1 MNSFNVSLHSFELDC
16 SEEEHFTFD
25 SNIFLIGKHR
35 EKVQDITMKAHKRS
49 TSTLD
54 QLNFVLVGT
63 TKTRFEKEDKSDDDF
78 YRGINL
84 FFSRNKQINCND
96 FVNLCAK
103 HPYKCKRYDR
113 QGRSFL
119 HHLVQ
124 RQPSVLSVSTVLDIA
139 PDTIMKQDCDGSTP
153 IHLAV
158 INGAS
163 HQVIQYLIDIC
174 PETVKVENR
183 WGYSAS
189 SFLFDRCIV
198 ELSYMKCP
206 HYRANIWKTVEAL
219 LKAIVRT
226 DLGRVGPSISLLHM
240 ATDFACPIGILTEIL
255 KDFPAMTRYR
265 DEKGRIPLARAY
277 VAPAHIVTP
286 QFLQTMIEFDPTML
300 LEQDYDGRIPLHLAI
315 AFNREW
321 DMVIYMIQQSPDS
334 IRIPDGMTG
343 LYPFM
348 MLCNKSWASLS
359 HLHDTISLCT
369 DVFNHYQVARKQMT

>member
-1 MNSFNVSLHSFELDC
+1 
-16 SEEEHFTFD
+16 
-25 SNIFLIGKHR
+25 
-35 EKVQDITMKAHKRS
+35 MKAHKRG

-63 TKTRFEKEDKSDDDF
+63 TKSRFEKDDASDDDGF
-78 YRGINL
+78 RDINL
-84 FFSRNKQINCND
+84 FFSRNKQMNCND

-103 HPYKCKRYDR
+103 HPCKFKRYDR

-139 PDTIMKQDCDGSTP
+139 PDTIMKHDCDGSIP

-174 PETVKVENR
+174 PETVKVKNR

-206 HYRANIWKTVEAL
+206 HYRANIWKTIEAL
-219 LKAIVRT
+219 LKAIV
-226 DLGRVGPSISLLHM
+226 DIDMGSGCPKISLLHM
-240 ATDFACPIGILTEIL
+240 ATDFACPIGILIEIL
-255 KDFPAMTRYR
+255 KDFPVMTRYR
-265 DEKGRIPLARAY
+265 DEKGRIPLARAS
-277 VAPAHIVTP
+277 AAQAHVVTP

-315 AFNREW
+315 ASNREW
-321 DMVIYMIQQSPDS
+321 DMVIKYMLQKSPDC
-334 IRIPDGMTG
+334 IRIPDGKTG

-359 HLHDTISLCT
+359 HLHETISLCT
-369 DVFNHYQVARKQMT
+369 DVFNHYEIDNKKMT